1 MDRYRVS
8 RAHQLVQLIRSPT
21 WGVEWGYRL
30 TGVLFVI
37 LPCACFILLS
47 LVRHSCR
54 AQTDSRRRINKFQ
67 TPCRGWEGS
76 GEQAAE
82 RAKYWSLSNPF
93 FSPPRSMVSTK
104 LMLLA
109 VYCLVLLCFAL
120 VLFCFVQ
127 FCWALDEQNMW
138 AEAAEHAEP
147 TRQYAA
153 AEEITNLIGL
163 LGNF

>member
-82 RAKYWSLSNPF
+82 RAKYWSLS
-93 FSPPRSMVSTK
+93 SP
-104 LMLLA
+104 LLLSPSLYG
-109 VYCLVLLCFAL
+109 VYKTYAFGSLLSCFAL
-120 VLFCFVQ
+120 FCSRFVLFCSV
-127 FCWALDEQNMW
+127 
-138 AEAAEHAEP
+138 
-147 TRQYAA
+147 
-153 AEEITNLIGL
+153 L
-163 LGNF
+163 LSSRRAKHVRRSCRTCRAD